1 MKYSKRFKGSLSF
14 KDYNRRDNVKP
25 ASGCSGTGSS
35 SSFFSTFVATICF
48 AHHLF
53 VYGFS
58 LVCVKQIR
66 LCMFIFIVYIV
77 RFLSFFLCE
86 GERKVLN
93 VYVFC
98 SLC

>member
-35 SSFFSTFVATICF
+35 SFFSNFVATICF